1 MFRHKHKHPAFKA
14 LRDTVAFVVLC
25 VALQGYVA
33 RTDGAE
39 AAAAFRTVWPTLA
52 VCCAG
57 GGALLVYWAGAA
69 APLPL
74 RVSALFSAMGMALQ
88 VSLHPANANELKIF
102 CLLAFVGCICTSI
115 VFALLRV
122 IPQTQTL
129 IYNLCVIGSAVS
141 FLFLRVL
148 TKPLNS
154 VFAWVSVGGHSFQW
168 TEALKLILV
177 IGFSAAVTNDAWN
190 EGVRFR
196 AALLLLAVYAGGFF
210 ILNELGTLLVCLLD
224 CGVMALLYCSIK
236 RTLSLVAFG
245 ALTGGAGYAFLKLCS
260 GMQNPAGPF
269 RLGQLVYR
277 KLAVRLQYYGVS
289 SFSSYS
295 SQELSSSAYQAYTTW
310 RSLLLARP
318 MGASPYRVSTPVG
331 DSDLILCTLANR
343 GGWICLLLALFGTF
357 LLIIASL
364 LLSTRCGGWLSC
376 VGTGAGCAV
385 GLAGLVNLFSTA
397 SLLLI
402 GVQFPFL
409 GAGGSSFIC
418 SWAAI
423 TLLLCSTIPTRQGS
437 RELLAASQITEE
449 DVS

>member
-25 VALQGYVA
+25 AALEWYVSH
-33 RTDGAE
+33 TDGAE

-57 GGALLVYWAGAA
+57 GGALLVYWTGAA
-69 APLPL
+69 ALPL
-74 RVSALFSAMGMALQ
+74 RVSAIFSAMGMALQ

-102 CLLAFVGCICTSI
+102 CLLSFVGCICTAL

-122 IPQTQTL
+122 LPQTL
-129 IYNLCVIGSAVS
+129 IYNFCVAGSAVS
-141 FLFLRVL
+141 FLFLRFFS
-148 TKPLNS
+148 KPINS
-154 VFAWVSVGGHSFQW
+154 TYAWVSVGGHSFQL
-168 TEALKLILV
+168 TEVVKLILI
-177 IGFSAAVTNDAWN
+177 IGFSAAVTNDAWH
-190 EGVRFR
+190 EGIRFR

-210 ILNELGTLLVCLLD
+210 VLNELGTLLVCLLD

-236 RTLSLVAFG
+236 HTLSLVAFG
-245 ALTGGAGYAFLKLCS
+245 ALTGGVGYSFLKLCS
-260 GMQNPAGPF
+260 GMHNPAGPF

-295 SQELSSSAYQAYTTW
+295 SQELSNSAYQAYTTW

-318 MGASPYRVSTPVG
+318 MGASPYRVSTPVAG
-331 DSDLILCTLANR
+331 SDLILATLANR
-343 GGWICLLLALFGTF
+343 GGWICLLLALLGTF
-357 LLIIASL
+357 LLILASL

-449 DVS
+449 VS

>member
-14 LRDTVAFVVLC
+14 LRDTVAFLVLC
-25 VALQGYVA
+25 AALEWYVSH
-33 RTDGAE
+33 TDGAE

-52 VCCAG
+52 VYCA
-57 GGALLVYWAGAA
+57 GGALLVYWTGAA
-69 APLPL
+69 ALPL
-74 RVSALFSAMGMALQ
+74 RVSAIFSAMGMALQ

-102 CLLAFVGCICTSI
+102 CLLSFVGCICTAL

-122 IPQTQTL
+122 IPLTVVYTFC
-129 IYNLCVIGSAVS
+129 IIASVVF
-141 FLFLRVL
+141 FLFLRFCCKGV
-148 TKPLNS
+148 NS
-154 VFAWVSVGGHSFQW
+154 THAWVSVGGHSFQL
-168 TEALKLILV
+168 TEVVKLILI
-177 IGFSAAVTNDAWN
+177 IGFSAAVTNEAWS
-190 EGVRFR
+190 EAVRFR
-196 AALLLLAVYAGGFF
+196 AALLLLAVCTGGFF
-210 ILNELGTLLVCLLD
+210 MVNELGTLLVCILD
-224 CGVMALLYCSIK
+224 FGVMALLYCSVK
-236 RTLSLVAFG
+236 YVLSLVAVG
-245 ALTGGAGYAFLKLCS
+245 ALTGGAGYALLKLCS

-295 SQELSSSAYQAYTTW
+295 SQELSNSAYQAYTTW

-318 MGASPYRVSTPVG
+318 MGASPYRVSTPVA
-331 DSDLILCTLANR
+331 DSDLILATLANR
-343 GGWICLLLALFGTF
+343 GGWICLLLALIGTF

-364 LLSTRCGGWLSC
+364 LLSMRCGGWLSC

-385 GLAGLVNLFSTA
+385 GLSAILNLFSAT

-402 GVQFPFL
+402 GIPFPFL
-409 GAGGSSFIC
+409 GAGGSNFLI
-418 SWAAI
+418 SWGSI

-437 RELLAASQITEE
+437 RELLAVSQITEE

>member
-1 MFRHKHKHPAFKA
+1 MFRHKYKHPAFKA

-52 VCCAG
+52 VYCA
-57 GGALLVYWAGAA
+57 GGALLVYCAGAA
-69 APLPL
+69 ALPL
-74 RVSALFSAMGMALQ
+74 HVSALFSAMGMALQ

-102 CLLAFVGCICTSI
+102 CLLAFVGCLCTAL
-115 VFALLRV
+115 VFVLLRV
-122 IPQTQTL
+122 MPQTL

-141 FLFLRVL
+141 FLFLRIFS
-148 TKPLNS
+148 KPINS
-154 VFAWVSVGGHSFQW
+154 TYAWVSVAGHSFQW

-210 ILNELGTLLVCLLD
+210 VLNELGTLLVCLLD

-236 RTLSLVAFG
+236 HTLSLVAFG
-245 ALTGGAGYAFLKLCS
+245 ALTGGVGYAFLKLCS

-295 SQELSSSAYQAYTTW
+295 SQELSSSAYQSYTTW

-318 MGASPYRVSTPVG
+318 MGASPYRVSTPVA
-331 DSDLILCTLANR
+331 DSDLILATLANR
-343 GGWICLLLALFGTF
+343 GGWICLLLALLGTF
-357 LLIIASL
+357 LLILASL

-437 RELLAASQITEE
+437 RELLAASQITKE

>member
-52 VCCAG
+52 FFCSC

-69 APLPL
+69 ALPL

-102 CLLAFVGCICTSI
+102 CLLAFVGCLCTAL

-122 IPQTQTL
+122 MPQTL
-129 IYNLCVIGSAVS
+129 IYNLCVAASAIS
-141 FLFLRVL
+141 FVFLRVFS
-148 TKPLNS
+148 KPINS
-154 VFAWVSVGGHSFQW
+154 TYAWVSVAGHSFQW

-196 AALLLLAVYAGGFF
+196 AALLLLAVCTGGFF
-210 ILNELGTLLVCLLD
+210 VLNELGTLLVCLLD

-236 RTLSLVAFG
+236 HTLSLVAFG
-245 ALTGGAGYAFLKLCS
+245 ALTGGVGYAFLKLCS

-295 SQELSSSAYQAYTTW
+295 SQELSSSAYQSYTTW

-318 MGASPYRVSTPVG
+318 FGSAPYRVSTPVG

-385 GLAGLVNLFSTA
+385 GLSAILNLFSAT

-402 GVQFPFL
+402 GIPFPFL
-409 GAGGSSFIC
+409 GAGGSNFLI
-418 SWAAI
+418 SWGSI

-449 DVS
+449 VS

>member
-1 MFRHKHKHPAFKA
+1 MFRHKYKHPAFKA

-39 AAAAFRTVWPTLA
+39 AAVAFRTVWPTLA
-52 VCCAG
+52 VYCA
-57 GGALLVYWAGAA
+57 GGALLVYCAGAA
-69 APLPL
+69 ALPL

-102 CLLAFVGCICTSI
+102 CLLSFVGCICTAL

-122 IPQTQTL
+122 MPQTVVYTFC
-129 IYNLCVIGSAVS
+129 IITSVVS
-141 FLFLRVL
+141 FLFLRIFS
-148 TKPLNS
+148 KPINS
-154 VFAWVSVGGHSFQW
+154 TYAWVSVAGHSFQL

-210 ILNELGTLLVCLLD
+210 VLNELGTLLVCLLD

-236 RTLSLVAFG
+236 HTLSLVAFG

-295 SQELSSSAYQAYTTW
+295 SQELSSSAYQSYTTW

-318 MGASPYRVSTPVG
+318 MGASPYRVSTPVA
-331 DSDLILCTLANR
+331 DSDLILATLANR
-343 GGWICLLLALFGTF
+343 GGWICLLLALLGTF
-357 LLIIASL
+357 LLILASL

>member
-25 VALQGYVA
+25 AALEWYVSH
-33 RTDGAE
+33 TDGAE

-52 VCCAG
+52 VYCA
-57 GGALLVYWAGAA
+57 GGALLVYCAGAA
-69 APLPL
+69 ALPL
-74 RVSALFSAMGMALQ
+74 RVSAIFSAMGMALQ

-102 CLLAFVGCICTSI
+102 CLLSFVGCICTAL

-122 IPQTQTL
+122 MPQTVVYTFC
-129 IYNLCVIGSAVS
+129 IITSVVS
-141 FLFLRVL
+141 FLFLRVFS
-148 TKPLNS
+148 KPINS
-154 VFAWVSVGGHSFQW
+154 TYAWVSVAGHSFQL

-210 ILNELGTLLVCLLD
+210 VLNELGTLLVCLLD
-224 CGVMALLYCSIK
+224 CGVMALLYCSVK
-236 RTLSLVAFG
+236 YVLSLVAVG
-245 ALTGGAGYAFLKLCS
+245 ALTGGAGYALLKLCS
-260 GMQNPAGPF
+260 GMHNPAGPF

-295 SQELSSSAYQAYTTW
+295 SQELSNSAYQAYTTW

-318 MGASPYRVSTPVG
+318 MGASPYRVSTPVA
-331 DSDLILCTLANR
+331 DSDLILATLANR
-343 GGWICLLLALFGTF
+343 GGWICLLLALLGTF
-357 LLIIASL
+357 LLILASL

-437 RELLAASQITEE
+437 RELLAVSQITEE

>member
-1 MFRHKHKHPAFKA
+1 MFRHKHPAFKA
-14 LRDTVAFVVLC
+14 LRDTVAFLVLC
-25 VALQGYVA
+25 AALEWYVSH
-33 RTDGAE
+33 TDGAE

-52 VCCAG
+52 VYCA

-69 APLPL
+69 ALPL
-74 RVSALFSAMGMALQ
+74 QVVSILSAVGMALQ

-102 CLLAFVGCICTSI
+102 CLLSFVGCICTVI

-122 IPQTQTL
+122 IPLTVVYTFC
-129 IYNLCVIGSAVS
+129 IIASVVF
-141 FLFLRVL
+141 FLFLRFCCKGV
-148 TKPLNS
+148 NS
-154 VFAWVSVGGHSFQW
+154 THAWVSVGGHSFQL
-168 TEALKLILV
+168 TEVVKLILI
-177 IGFSAAVTNDAWN
+177 IGFSAAVTNEAWS
-190 EGVRFR
+190 EAVRFR
-196 AALLLLAVYAGGFF
+196 AALLLLAVCTGGFF
-210 ILNELGTLLVCLLD
+210 MVNELGTLLVCILD
-224 CGVMALLYCSIK
+224 FGVMALLYCSVK
-236 RTLSLVAFG
+236 YVLSLVAVG
-245 ALTGGAGYAFLKLCS
+245 ALTGGAGYALLKLCS
-260 GMQNPAGPF
+260 AMQNPAGPF

-277 KLAVRLQYYGVS
+277 KLAVRLHYFGISDFSTLS
-289 SFSSYS
+289 SK
-295 SQELSSSAYQAYTTW
+295 EVSSSAYQAYTTW

-318 MGASPYRVSTPVG
+318 MGASPYRVSTPVA
-331 DSDLILCTLANR
+331 DSDLILATLANR
-343 GGWICLLLALFGTF
+343 GGWICLLLALLGTF
-357 LLIIASL
+357 LLILASL

-437 RELLAASQITEE
+437 RELLAVSQITEE
-449 DVS
+449 VS

>member
-25 VALQGYVA
+25 AALEWYVSH
-33 RTDGAE
+33 TDGAE

-102 CLLAFVGCICTSI
+102 CLLSFVGCLCTAL

-122 IPQTQTL
+122 MPQTVVYTFC
-129 IYNLCVIGSAVS
+129 IIASVVS
-141 FLFLRVL
+141 FLFLRVFS
-148 TKPLNS
+148 KPINS
-154 VFAWVSVGGHSFQW
+154 TYAWVSVAGHSFQL

-210 ILNELGTLLVCLLD
+210 VLNELGTLLVCLLD

-236 RTLSLVAFG
+236 HTLSLVAFG
-245 ALTGGAGYAFLKLCS
+245 ALTGGIGYAFLKLCN

-277 KLAVRLQYYGVS
+277 KLAVRLHYFGISDFSTLS
-289 SFSSYS
+289 SK
-295 SQELSSSAYQAYTTW
+295 EVSSSAYQAYTTW

-318 MGASPYRVSTPVG
+318 MGASPYRVSTPVA
-331 DSDLILCTLANR
+331 DSDLILATLANR

-376 VGTGAGCAV
+376 VGTGAGCSV

-423 TLLLCSTIPTRQGS
+423 TLLLCSTIPTRQSS
-437 RELLAASQITEE
+437 RELLAASQITKE

>member
-1 MFRHKHKHPAFKA
+1 MLFRHKHPAFKA

-52 VCCAG
+52 LCCSC
-57 GGALLVYWAGAA
+57 GALLVHWAA
-69 APLPL
+69 AAALPL
-74 RVSALFSAMGMALQ
+74 RVSAIFTAVGMALQ
-88 VSLHPANANELKIF
+88 VSLHPANATELKLF

-115 VFALLRV
+115 VFTLLRV
-122 IPQTQTL
+122 MPQTL
-129 IYNLCVIGSAVS
+129 IYNFCVAGSAVS
-141 FLFLRVL
+141 FLFLRFFS
-148 TKPLNS
+148 KPINS
-154 VFAWVSVGGHSFQW
+154 TYAWVSVGGHSFQL
-168 TEALKLILV
+168 TEVVKLILI
-177 IGFSAAVTNDAWN
+177 IGFSAAVTNEAWH
-190 EGVRFR
+190 EAIQFR

-210 ILNELGTLLVCLLD
+210 VLNELGTLLVCLLD

-236 RTLSLVAFG
+236 HTLSLVAFG
-245 ALTGGAGYAFLKLCS
+245 ALTGGVGYAFLKLCS

-277 KLAVRLQYYGVS
+277 KLAVRLHYFGISDFSTLS
-289 SFSSYS
+289 SK
-295 SQELSSSAYQAYTTW
+295 EVSSSAYQAYTTW

-318 MGASPYRVSTPVG
+318 MGASPYRVSTPVA
-331 DSDLILCTLANR
+331 DSDLILATLANR
-343 GGWICLLLALFGTF
+343 GGWICLLLTLLGTF
-357 LLIIASL
+357 LLILASL

-437 RELLAASQITEE
+437 RELLAVSQITEE

>member
-1 MFRHKHKHPAFKA
+1 MFRHKHPAFKA
-14 LRDTVAFVVLC
+14 LRDTVAFLVLC
-25 VALQGYVA
+25 AALEWYVSH
-33 RTDGAE
+33 TDGAE

-52 VCCAG
+52 VYCA
-57 GGALLVYWAGAA
+57 GGALLVYCAGAA
-69 APLPL
+69 ALPL
-74 RVSALFSAMGMALQ
+74 RVSAIFSAMGMALQ

-102 CLLAFVGCICTSI
+102 CLLSFVGCICTAL

-122 IPQTQTL
+122 LPQTVVYTFC
-129 IYNLCVIGSAVS
+129 IITSVVS
-141 FLFLRVL
+141 FLFLRVFS
-148 TKPLNS
+148 KPINS
-154 VFAWVSVGGHSFQW
+154 TYAWVSVAGHSFQL

-177 IGFSAAVTNDAWN
+177 IGFSAAVTNDAWS

-196 AALLLLAVYAGGFF
+196 AALLLLAVCTGGFF
-210 ILNELGTLLVCLLD
+210 MLNELGTLLVCLLD

-236 RTLSLVAFG
+236 HTLSLVAFG

-260 GMQNPAGPF
+260 GMHNPAGPF

-295 SQELSSSAYQAYTTW
+295 SQELSNSAYQAYTTW

-343 GGWICLLLALFGTF
+343 DGWICLFLTLFGAF
-357 LLIIASL
+357 LLIVASL

-385 GLAGLVNLFSTA
+385 GLSAILNLFSAT

-402 GVQFPFL
+402 GIPFPFL
-409 GAGGSSFIC
+409 GAGGSNFLI
-418 SWAAI
+418 SWGSI

-437 RELLAASQITEE
+437 RELLAVSQITEE

>member
-57 GGALLVYWAGAA
+57 GALLVYWAGCAA
-69 APLPL
+69 LPL
-74 RVSALFSAMGMALQ
+74 QIGSIVSAVGMALQ
-88 VSLHPANANELKIF
+88 VSLHPANATELKLF
-102 CLLAFVGCICTSI
+102 CLLAFVGCICTAL

-122 IPQTQTL
+122 MPQTL
-129 IYNLCVIGSAVS
+129 IYNFCVAGSAVS
-141 FLFLRVL
+141 FLFLRFFS
-148 TKPLNS
+148 KPINS
-154 VFAWVSVGGHSFQW
+154 TYAWVSVGGHSFQL
-168 TEALKLILV
+168 TEVVKLILV
-177 IGFSAAVTNDAWN
+177 IGFSAAVTNNAWN
-190 EGVRFR
+190 KGVRFR
-196 AALLLLAVYAGGFF
+196 AALLLLAVYTGGFF
-210 ILNELGTLLVCLLD
+210 MLNELGTLLVCLLD

-236 RTLSLVAFG
+236 HTLSLVAFG
-245 ALTGGAGYAFLKLCS
+245 ALTGGVGYAFLKLCS
-260 GMQNPAGPF
+260 GLQNPAGPF

-277 KLAVRLQYYGVS
+277 KLAVRLHYFGISDFSTLS
-289 SFSSYS
+289 SK
-295 SQELSSSAYQAYTTW
+295 EVSSSAYQAYTTW

-318 MGASPYRVSTPVG
+318 MGASPYRVSTPVA
-331 DSDLILCTLANR
+331 DSDLILATLANR
-343 GGWICLLLALFGTF
+343 GGWICLLLALLGTF
-357 LLIIASL
+357 LLILASL

-437 RELLAASQITEE
+437 RELLAASQITKE

>member
-1 MFRHKHKHPAFKA
+1 MFRHKHPAFKA
-14 LRDTVAFVVLC
+14 LRDTVAFVVFC
-25 VALQGYVA
+25 AALEWYVSH
-33 RTDGAE
+33 TDGAE

-52 VCCAG
+52 FFCSC
-57 GGALLVYWAGAA
+57 GGALLVYWAGAVA
-69 APLPL
+69 LPL

-88 VSLHPANANELKIF
+88 VSLHPANANELKLF
-102 CLLAFVGCICTSI
+102 CLLAFVGCICTAL

-122 IPQTQTL
+122 MPQTVVYTFC
-129 IYNLCVIGSAVS
+129 IITSVVS
-141 FLFLRVL
+141 FLFLRVFS
-148 TKPLNS
+148 KPINS
-154 VFAWVSVGGHSFQW
+154 TWAWVSVAGHSFQL

-210 ILNELGTLLVCLLD
+210 VLNELGTLLVCLLD

-245 ALTGGAGYAFLKLCS
+245 ALTGGAGYAFLKLCN

-277 KLAVRLQYYGVS
+277 KLAVRLHYFGISDFSTLS
-289 SFSSYS
+289 SK
-295 SQELSSSAYQAYTTW
+295 EVSSSAYQAYTTW

-376 VGTGAGCAV
+376 VGTGAGCSV
-385 GLAGLVNLFSTA
+385 GLSAILNLFSAT

-402 GVQFPFL
+402 GIPFPFL
-409 GAGGSSFIC
+409 GAGGSNFLI
-418 SWAAI
+418 SWGSI

-437 RELLAASQITEE
+437 RELLAASQITKE

>member
-57 GGALLVYWAGAA
+57 GALLVYWAGCAA
-69 APLPL
+69 LPL
-74 RVSALFSAMGMALQ
+74 QIGSIVSAVGMALQ
-88 VSLHPANANELKIF
+88 VSLHPANATELKLF

-122 IPQTQTL
+122 MPQTL
-129 IYNLCVIGSAVS
+129 IYNFCVAGSAVS
-141 FLFLRVL
+141 FLFLRFFS
-148 TKPLNS
+148 KPINS
-154 VFAWVSVGGHSFQW
+154 TYAWVSVGGHSFQL
-168 TEALKLILV
+168 TEVVKLILI

-210 ILNELGTLLVCLLD
+210 VLNELGTLLVCLLD

-236 RTLSLVAFG
+236 HTLSLVAFG

-295 SQELSSSAYQAYTTW
+295 SQELSNSAYQAYTTW

-318 MGASPYRVSTPVG
+318 MGASPYRVSTPVA
-331 DSDLILCTLANR
+331 DSDLILATLANR
-343 GGWICLLLALFGTF
+343 GGWICLLLALLGTF
-357 LLIIASL
+357 LLILASL

-385 GLAGLVNLFSTA
+385 GLSAILNLFSAT

-402 GVQFPFL
+402 GIPFPFL
-409 GAGGSSFIC
+409 GAGGSNFLI
-418 SWAAI
+418 SWGSI

-437 RELLAASQITEE
+437 RELLAVSQITEE

>member
-39 AAAAFRTVWPTLA
+39 AAAAFRAVWPTLA
-52 VCCAG
+52 VCCA

-69 APLPL
+69 ALPL
-74 RVSALFSAMGMALQ
+74 QIVSILSAVGMALQ
-88 VSLHPANANELKIF
+88 TSLHPANAYELKFF
-102 CLLAFVGCICTSI
+102 CLLAFVGCICTAL

-122 IPQTQTL
+122 LPQTL

-141 FLFLRVL
+141 FLFLRVFC
-148 TKPLNS
+148 KPLNS
-154 VFAWVSVGGHSFQW
+154 TYAWVSVGGHSFQL
-168 TEALKLILV
+168 TEVVKLILI

-210 ILNELGTLLVCLLD
+210 VLNELGTLLVCLLD

-236 RTLSLVAFG
+236 HTLSLVAFG
-245 ALTGGAGYAFLKLCS
+245 ALTGGVGYAFLKLCS

-295 SQELSSSAYQAYTTW
+295 SQELSNSAYQAYTTW

-318 MGASPYRVSTPVG
+318 MGASPYRVSTPVA
-331 DSDLILCTLANR
+331 DSDLILATLANR
-343 GGWICLLLALFGTF
+343 GGWICLLLALIGTF

-364 LLSTRCGGWLSC
+364 LLSMRCGGWLSC

-385 GLAGLVNLFSTA
+385 GLSAILNLFSAT

-402 GVQFPFL
+402 GIPFPFL
-409 GAGGSSFIC
+409 GAGGSNFLI
-418 SWAAI
+418 SWGSI

-437 RELLAASQITEE
+437 RELLAVSQITEE

>member
-1 MFRHKHKHPAFKA
+1 MFRHKHPAFKA
-14 LRDTVAFVVLC
+14 LRDTVAFVVFC
-25 VALQGYVA
+25 AALEWYVSH
-33 RTDGAE
+33 TDGAE

-52 VCCAG
+52 FFCSC
-57 GGALLVYWAGAA
+57 GGALLVYWAGAVA
-69 APLPL
+69 LPL

-88 VSLHPANANELKIF
+88 VSLHPANANELKLF
-102 CLLAFVGCICTSI
+102 CLLAFMGCICTVI

-122 IPQTQTL
+122 LPQTL

-141 FLFLRVL
+141 FLFLRVFC
-148 TKPLNS
+148 KPLNS
-154 VFAWVSVGGHSFQW
+154 TYAWVSVAGHSFQL

-196 AALLLLAVYAGGFF
+196 AALLLAVYAGGFF
-210 ILNELGTLLVCLLD
+210 VLNELGTLLVCLLD

-236 RTLSLVAFG
+236 HTLSLVAFG
-245 ALTGGAGYAFLKLCS
+245 ALTGGVGYAFLKLCS

-295 SQELSSSAYQAYTTW
+295 SQELSSSAYQSYTTW

-318 MGASPYRVSTPVG
+318 MGASPYRVSTPVA
-331 DSDLILCTLANR
+331 DSDLILATLANR
-343 GGWICLLLALFGTF
+343 GGWICLLLALLGTF
-357 LLIIASL
+357 LLILASL

-418 SWAAI
+418 SWAAV

>member
-52 VCCAG
+52 LCCSC
-57 GGALLVYWAGAA
+57 GALLVYWAGAA
-69 APLPL
+69 LPL

-102 CLLAFVGCICTSI
+102 CLLAFVGCLCTAL

-122 IPQTQTL
+122 MPQQTL
-129 IYNLCVIGSAVS
+129 IYNFCVAGSAVS
-141 FLFLRVL
+141 FLFLRFFS
-148 TKPLNS
+148 KPINS
-154 VFAWVSVGGHSFQW
+154 TYAWVSVGGHSFQL
-168 TEALKLILV
+168 TEVVKLILI

-210 ILNELGTLLVCLLD
+210 VLNELGTLLVCLLD

-236 RTLSLVAFG
+236 HTLSLVAFG
-245 ALTGGAGYAFLKLCS
+245 ALTGGVGYAFLKLCS

-277 KLAVRLQYYGVS
+277 KLAVRLHYFGISDFSTLS
-289 SFSSYS
+289 SK
-295 SQELSSSAYQAYTTW
+295 EVSSSAYQAYTTW

-318 MGASPYRVSTPVG
+318 MGASPYRVSTPVA
-331 DSDLILCTLANR
+331 DSDLILATLANR
-343 GGWICLLLALFGTF
+343 GGWICLLLALLGTF
-357 LLIIASL
+357 LLILASL

>member
-39 AAAAFRTVWPTLA
+39 AAAVFRAVWPTLA

-57 GGALLVYWAGAA
+57 GALLVYWAGGAA
-69 APLPL
+69 LPL
-74 RVSALFSAMGMALQ
+74 RVSAIFSAMGMALQ

-122 IPQTQTL
+122 MPQTL
-129 IYNLCVIGSAVS
+129 IYNFCVAGSAVS
-141 FLFLRVL
+141 FLFLRFFS
-148 TKPLNS
+148 KPINS
-154 VFAWVSVGGHSFQW
+154 TYAWVSVGGHSFQL
-168 TEALKLILV
+168 TEVVKLILI
-177 IGFSAAVTNDAWN
+177 IGFSAAVTNDAWS

-196 AALLLLAVYAGGFF
+196 AALLLAVCTGGFF
-210 ILNELGTLLVCLLD
+210 VLNELGTLLVCLLD

-236 RTLSLVAFG
+236 HTLSLVAFG
-245 ALTGGAGYAFLKLCS
+245 ALTGGVGYAFLKLCS

-295 SQELSSSAYQAYTTW
+295 SQELSNSAYQAYTTW

-318 MGASPYRVSTPVG
+318 MGASPYRVSTPVA
-331 DSDLILCTLANR
+331 DSDLILATLANR
-343 GGWICLLLALFGTF
+343 GGWICLLLALIGTF

-364 LLSTRCGGWLSC
+364 LLSMRCGGWLSC
-376 VGTGAGCAV
+376 VGTGAGFAV
-385 GLAGLVNLFSTA
+385 GLSAILNLFSAT

-402 GVQFPFL
+402 GIPFPFL
-409 GAGGSSFIC
+409 GAGGSNFLI
-418 SWAAI
+418 SWGSI

>member
-39 AAAAFRTVWPTLA
+39 AAAAFRAVWPTLA

-57 GGALLVYWAGAA
+57 GVLLVYWAGCAA
-69 APLPL
+69 LPL
-74 RVSALFSAMGMALQ
+74 RVSAIFSAMGMALQ

-102 CLLAFVGCICTSI
+102 CLLAFVGCICTAL

-122 IPQTQTL
+122 LPQTL

-141 FLFLRVL
+141 FLFLRVFC
-148 TKPLNS
+148 KPLNS
-154 VFAWVSVGGHSFQW
+154 TYAWVSVGGHSFQL
-168 TEALKLILV
+168 TEVVKLILI
-177 IGFSAAVTNDAWN
+177 IGFSAAVTNEAWH
-190 EGVRFR
+190 EAVQFR
-196 AALLLLAVYAGGFF
+196 AALLLLAVCTGGFF
-210 ILNELGTLLVCLLD
+210 MLNELGTLLACLLD

-236 RTLSLVAFG
+236 HTLSLVAFG

-260 GMQNPAGPF
+260 GMHNPAGPF

-318 MGASPYRVSTPVG
+318 MGASPYRVSTPVA
-331 DSDLILCTLANR
+331 DSDLILATLANR
-343 GGWICLLLALFGTF
+343 GGWICLLLALIGTF

-364 LLSTRCGGWLSC
+364 LLSMRCGGWLSC
-376 VGTGAGCAV
+376 VGTGAGFAV
-385 GLAGLVNLFSTA
+385 GLSAILNLFSAT

-402 GVQFPFL
+402 GIPFPFL
-409 GAGGSSFIC
+409 GAGGSNFLI
-418 SWAAI
+418 SWGSI

>member
-1 MFRHKHKHPAFKA
+1 MFRHKHKHPAFKT

-25 VALQGYVA
+25 AALEWYVSH
-33 RTDGAE
+33 TDGAE
-39 AAAAFRTVWPTLA
+39 AATAFRTVWPTLA
-52 VCCAG
+52 LCCSC
-57 GGALLVYWAGAA
+57 GALLVHWAGAA
-69 APLPL
+69 LSLYVA
-74 RVSALFSAMGMALQ
+74 SIFSAIGMALQ
-88 VSLHPANANELKIF
+88 VSLHPANANELKLF

-122 IPQTQTL
+122 MPQTL
-129 IYNLCVIGSAVS
+129 IYNLCVTGSALS
-141 FLFLRVL
+141 FLFLRLFCKPVNSTYAWL
-148 TKPLNS
+148 T
-154 VFAWVSVGGHSFQW
+154 VGGHSLQL
-168 TEALKLILV
+168 TEAIKLILIV
-177 IGFSAAVTNDAWN
+177 GFSAAVTNSTWREA
-190 EGVRFR
+190 VRFR
-196 AALLLLAVYAGGFF
+196 AALLLFAVSITGFF
-210 ILNELGTLLVCLLD
+210 IINELGTLLVCLLD
-224 CGVMALLYCSIK
+224 FLVLTLLYCSVK
-236 RTLSLVAFG
+236 YVLSLVAFG
-245 ALTGGAGYAFLKLCS
+245 ALTGGVGYAFLKLCS

-277 KLAVRLQYYGVS
+277 KLAVRLQYFGISDFSTLS
-289 SFSSYS
+289 SK
-295 SQELSSSAYQAYTTW
+295 ELSSSAYQAYASW

-318 MGASPYRVSTPVG
+318 VGAAAYRVSMPVG

-385 GLAGLVNLFSTA
+385 GLCGLINLFSTA

-409 GAGGSSFIC
+409 GAGGSSFIS

-449 DVS
+449 VS

>member
-57 GGALLVYWAGAA
+57 GALLVYWAGCAA
-69 APLPL
+69 LPL
-74 RVSALFSAMGMALQ
+74 QIGSIVSAVGMALQ

-102 CLLAFVGCICTSI
+102 CLLSFVGCICTAL

-122 IPQTQTL
+122 MPQTVVYTFC
-129 IYNLCVIGSAVS
+129 IITSVVS
-141 FLFLRVL
+141 FLFLRVFC
-148 TKPLNS
+148 KPLNS
-154 VFAWVSVGGHSFQW
+154 TYAWVSVGGHSFQL
-168 TEALKLILV
+168 TEVVKLILI
-177 IGFSAAVTNDAWN
+177 IGFSAAVTNEAWH
-190 EGVRFR
+190 EAIQFR

-210 ILNELGTLLVCLLD
+210 VLNELGTLLVCLLD

-236 RTLSLVAFG
+236 HTLSLVAFG
-245 ALTGGAGYAFLKLCS
+245 ALTGGIGYAFLKLCS
-260 GMQNPAGPF
+260 GMPNPAGPF

-295 SQELSSSAYQAYTTW
+295 SQELSSSAYQSYTTW

-318 MGASPYRVSTPVG
+318 MGASPYRVSTPVA
-331 DSDLILCTLANR
+331 DSDLILATLANR
-343 GGWICLLLALFGTF
+343 GGWICLLLALIGTF

-364 LLSTRCGGWLSC
+364 LLSMRCGGWLSC

-385 GLAGLVNLFSTA
+385 GLSAILNLFSAT

-402 GVQFPFL
+402 GIPFPFL
-409 GAGGSSFIC
+409 GAGGSNFLI
-418 SWAAI
+418 SWGSI

>member
-39 AAAAFRTVWPTLA
+39 AAAAFRAVWPTLA
-52 VCCAG
+52 FFCSC
-57 GGALLVYWAGAA
+57 GGALLVYWAGCAA
-69 APLPL
+69 LPL
-74 RVSALFSAMGMALQ
+74 QVVSILSAVGMALQ
-88 VSLHPANANELKIF
+88 VSLHPANATELKLF

-122 IPQTQTL
+122 MPQTL
-129 IYNLCVIGSAVS
+129 IYNFCVAGSAVS
-141 FLFLRVL
+141 FLFLRVFC
-148 TKPLNS
+148 KPLNS
-154 VFAWVSVGGHSFQW
+154 TYAWVSVGGHSFQL
-168 TEALKLILV
+168 TEVVKLILI
-177 IGFSAAVTNDAWN
+177 IGFSAAVTNDAWS

-196 AALLLLAVYAGGFF
+196 AALLLLAVCTGGFF
-210 ILNELGTLLVCLLD
+210 MLNELGTLLVCLLD

-245 ALTGGAGYAFLKLCS
+245 ALTGGVGYAFLKLCS
-260 GMQNPAGPF
+260 GLPNPAGPF

-277 KLAVRLQYYGVS
+277 KLAVRLHYFGIS
-289 SFSSYS
+289 DFST
-295 SQELSSSAYQAYTTW
+295 LSSKEVSNSAYQAYTTW

-318 MGASPYRVSTPVG
+318 MGASPYRVSTPVA
-331 DSDLILCTLANR
+331 DSDLILATLANR
-343 GGWICLLLALFGTF
+343 GGWICLLLALIGTF

-364 LLSTRCGGWLSC
+364 LLSMRCGGWLSC

-385 GLAGLVNLFSTA
+385 GLSAILNLFSAT

-402 GVQFPFL
+402 GIPFPFL
-409 GAGGSSFIC
+409 GAGGSNFLI
-418 SWAAI
+418 SWGSI

>member
-57 GGALLVYWAGAA
+57 GALLVYWAGGAA
-69 APLPL
+69 LPL
-74 RVSALFSAMGMALQ
+74 RVSAIFSALGMALQ
-88 VSLHPANANELKIF
+88 VSLHPANANELELF
-102 CLLAFVGCICTSI
+102 CLLSFVGCICTAL

-122 IPQTQTL
+122 LPQQTL
-129 IYNLCVIGSAVS
+129 IYNFCVAGSAVS
-141 FLFLRVL
+141 FLFLRFFS
-148 TKPLNS
+148 KPINS
-154 VFAWVSVGGHSFQW
+154 TYAWVSVGGHSFQL
-168 TEALKLILV
+168 TEVVKLILI
-177 IGFSAAVTNDAWN
+177 IGFSAAVTNEAWH
-190 EGVRFR
+190 EGVQFR
-196 AALLLLAVYAGGFF
+196 AALLLLAVCTGGFF
-210 ILNELGTLLVCLLD
+210 MVNELGTLLVCILD
-224 CGVMALLYCSIK
+224 FGVMALLYCSIK
-236 RTLSLVAFG
+236 HTLSLVAFG
-245 ALTGGAGYAFLKLCS
+245 ALTGGVGYAFLKLCS

-277 KLAVRLQYYGVS
+277 KLAVRLHYFGISDFSTLS
-289 SFSSYS
+289 SK
-295 SQELSSSAYQAYTTW
+295 ELSSTAYQAYSTW

-318 MGASPYRVSTPVG
+318 FGSAPYRVSTPVG
-331 DSDLILCTLANR
+331 NSDLILCTLANR
-343 GGWICLLLALFGTF
+343 GGWICLFLTLFGAF
-357 LLIIASL
+357 LLIVASL

-376 VGTGAGCAV
+376 VGTGAGCSV
-385 GLAGLVNLFSTA
+385 GLSAILNLFSAT

-402 GVQFPFL
+402 GIPFPFL
-409 GAGGSSFIC
+409 GAGGSNFLI
-418 SWAAI
+418 SWGSI

>member
-14 LRDTVAFVVLC
+14 LRDTVAFLVLC
-25 VALQGYVA
+25 AVLEWYVSH
-33 RTDGAE
+33 TDGAE

-57 GGALLVYWAGAA
+57 GALLVYWAGCAA
-69 APLPL
+69 LPL
-74 RVSALFSAMGMALQ
+74 RVSAIFSALGMALQ

-122 IPQTQTL
+122 MPQTVVYTFC
-129 IYNLCVIGSAVS
+129 IITSVVS
-141 FLFLRVL
+141 FLFLRVFS
-148 TKPLNS
+148 KPINS
-154 VFAWVSVGGHSFQW
+154 TYAWVSVAGHSFQL

-210 ILNELGTLLVCLLD
+210 VLNELGTLLVCLLD

-236 RTLSLVAFG
+236 HTLSLVAFG

-260 GMQNPAGPF
+260 GMHNPAGPF

-295 SQELSSSAYQAYTTW
+295 SQELSNSAYQAYTTW

-318 MGASPYRVSTPVG
+318 MGASPYRVSTPVA
-331 DSDLILCTLANR
+331 DSDLILATLANR
-343 GGWICLLLALFGTF
+343 GGWICLLLALIGTF

-364 LLSTRCGGWLSC
+364 LLSMRCGGWLSC

-385 GLAGLVNLFSTA
+385 GLSAILNLFSAT

-402 GVQFPFL
+402 GIPFPFL
-409 GAGGSSFIC
+409 GAGGSNFLI
-418 SWAAI
+418 SWGSI

>member
-57 GGALLVYWAGAA
+57 GALLVYWAGGAA
-69 APLPL
+69 LPL
-74 RVSALFSAMGMALQ
+74 RVSAIFSALGMALQ
-88 VSLHPANANELKIF
+88 VSLHPANANELKLF
-102 CLLAFVGCICTSI
+102 CLLSFVGCICTAL

-122 IPQTQTL
+122 LPQQTL
-129 IYNLCVIGSAVS
+129 IYNFCVAGSAVS
-141 FLFLRVL
+141 FLFLRFFS
-148 TKPLNS
+148 KPINS
-154 VFAWVSVGGHSFQW
+154 TYAWVSVGGHSFQL
-168 TEALKLILV
+168 TEVVKLILI

-196 AALLLLAVYAGGFF
+196 AALLLLAVCTGGFF
-210 ILNELGTLLVCLLD
+210 MLNELGTLLVCLLD

-236 RTLSLVAFG
+236 HTLSLVAFG
-245 ALTGGAGYAFLKLCS
+245 ALTGGIGYAFLKLCS

-385 GLAGLVNLFSTA
+385 GLSAILNLFSAT

-402 GVQFPFL
+402 GIPFPFL
-409 GAGGSSFIC
+409 GAGGSNFLI
-418 SWAAI
+418 SWGSI

-437 RELLAASQITEE
+437 RELLAASQITKE

>member
-1 MFRHKHKHPAFKA
+1 MLFRHKHPAFKA

-25 VALQGYVA
+25 AALEWYVSH
-33 RTDGAE
+33 TDGAE

-52 VCCAG
+52 FFCSC
-57 GGALLVYWAGAA
+57 GAFLVYWAGGAA
-69 APLPL
+69 LPL
-74 RVSALFSAMGMALQ
+74 QVCSILSAVGMALQ
-88 VSLHPANANELKIF
+88 VSLHPANATELKLF
-102 CLLAFVGCICTSI
+102 CLLAFAGCICTVI

-122 IPQTQTL
+122 IPLTVVYTFC
-129 IYNLCVIGSAVS
+129 IIASVVF
-141 FLFLRVL
+141 FLFLRFCCKGV
-148 TKPLNS
+148 NS
-154 VFAWVSVGGHSFQW
+154 THAWVSVGGHSFQL
-168 TEALKLILV
+168 TEVVKLILI
-177 IGFSAAVTNDAWN
+177 IGFSAAVTNEAWS
-190 EGVRFR
+190 EAVRFR
-196 AALLLLAVYAGGFF
+196 AALLLLAVCTGGFF
-210 ILNELGTLLVCLLD
+210 MVNELGTLLVCILD
-224 CGVMALLYCSIK
+224 FGVMALLYCSVK
-236 RTLSLVAFG
+236 YVLSLVAVG
-245 ALTGGAGYAFLKLCS
+245 ALTGGAGYALLKLCS
-260 GMQNPAGPF
+260 AMQNPVGPF
-269 RLGQLVYR
+269 RLGRLVYR

-295 SQELSSSAYQAYTTW
+295 SQELSNSAYQAYTTW

-318 MGASPYRVSTPVG
+318 MGASPYRVSTPVA
-331 DSDLILCTLANR
+331 DSDLILATLANR
-343 GGWICLLLALFGTF
+343 GGWICLFLALFGAF
-357 LLIIASL
+357 LLMTASL

-437 RELLAASQITEE
+437 RELLALSQITEE

>member
-25 VALQGYVA
+25 AALEWYVSH
-33 RTDGAE
+33 TDGAE

-52 VCCAG
+52 FFCSC
-57 GGALLVYWAGAA
+57 GGALLVHWAGAA
-69 APLPL
+69 ALPL
-74 RVSALFSAMGMALQ
+74 RVSAIFSALGMALQ

-102 CLLAFVGCICTSI
+102 CLLSFVGCICTAL

-122 IPQTQTL
+122 MPQTVVYTFC
-129 IYNLCVIGSAVS
+129 IITSVVS
-141 FLFLRVL
+141 FLFLRIFS
-148 TKPLNS
+148 KPINS
-154 VFAWVSVGGHSFQW
+154 TYAWVSVTGHSFQL

-210 ILNELGTLLVCLLD
+210 VLNELGTLLVCLLD

-236 RTLSLVAFG
+236 HTLSLVAFG

-295 SQELSSSAYQAYTTW
+295 SQELSSSAYQSYTTW

-318 MGASPYRVSTPVG
+318 MGASPYRVSTPVA
-331 DSDLILCTLANR
+331 DSDLILATLANR
-343 GGWICLLLALFGTF
+343 GGWICLLLALLGTF
-357 LLIIASL
+357 LLILASL

>member
-39 AAAAFRTVWPTLA
+39 AAAAFRAVWPTLA
-52 VCCAG
+52 VCCA

-69 APLPL
+69 ALPL
-74 RVSALFSAMGMALQ
+74 QVVSILSAVGMALQ
-88 VSLHPANANELKIF
+88 TSLHPANAYELKFF
-102 CLLAFVGCICTSI
+102 CLLAFVGCICTAL

-122 IPQTQTL
+122 LPQTL
-129 IYNLCVIGSAVS
+129 IYNFCVAGSAVS
-141 FLFLRVL
+141 FLFLRFFS
-148 TKPLNS
+148 KPINS
-154 VFAWVSVGGHSFQW
+154 TYAWVSVGGHSFQL
-168 TEALKLILV
+168 TEVVKLILI
-177 IGFSAAVTNDAWN
+177 IGFSAAVTNDAWH
-190 EGVRFR
+190 EAVQFR
-196 AALLLLAVYAGGFF
+196 AALLLLAVCTGGFF
-210 ILNELGTLLVCLLD
+210 MLNELGTLLVCLLD

-236 RTLSLVAFG
+236 HTLSLVAFG

-277 KLAVRLQYYGVS
+277 KLAVRLHYFGISDFSTLS
-289 SFSSYS
+289 SK
-295 SQELSSSAYQAYTTW
+295 EVISSAYQAYTTW

-318 MGASPYRVSTPVG
+318 MGASPYRVSTPVA
-331 DSDLILCTLANR
+331 DSDLILATLANR
-343 GGWICLLLALFGTF
+343 GGWICLLLALLGTF
-357 LLIIASL
+357 LLILASL

-437 RELLAASQITEE
+437 RELLAVSQITEE